1 MNSSIRKRL
10 TYWLMPVLLLT
21 GTAFAVPTW
30 LNVHEE
36 IDELFDKVLLDAAYA
51 LSHANLSQGAKPDSK
66 DLALHGDSI
75 DLVSQIRDSEGRILF
90 QSHPFSPIPQG
101 GKPGYD
107 TVNWQNQAWRVVNLK
122 TDKGLIQVAQA
133 LQERRETAN
142 EITLHVLTPLL
153 ILLPALTLWLGWA
166 IGRGLAPLAQV
177 ADAVA
182 HRNPH
187 SLDPIPDKGLPAE
200 VSILVGAL
208 NGLLN
213 QLNQALSAQ
222 RQFTADAAHELRSPL
237 TALSLQA
244 QLAERAT
251 EPDRRAQA
259 LQTLRQG
266 IDRASHLVQQLLTLA
281 RLDPEAGDSPFK
293 PLFLDDLARDVV
305 ADFAPLAANRHI
317 DLGLS
322 RADHVRVA
330 GAEEALRILLGNLI
344 DNAIRY
350 SPADARIDVSVISEA
365 KTVRL
370 EVNDTG
376 PGIALDER
384 DRVFDRFYRVLHS
397 AESGSGLGLAI
408 AKRIAEQ
415 HLADITLSDG
425 NGGMGLKVIVTF
437 PENRA

>member
-10 TYWLMPVLLLT
+10 TFWLMPVLLLT

-51 LSHANLSQGAKPDSK
+51 LSHANYAQGVKPDSN
-66 DLALHGDSI
+66 DLALHGDGI

-90 QSHPFSPIPQG
+90 QSHPFSPIPQV

-122 TDKGLIQVAQA
+122 TDKGLVQVAQA

-153 ILLPALTLWLGWA
+153 ILLPALTLWVGWA

-251 EPDRRAQA
+251 EPDRRALA

-266 IDRASHLVQQLLTLA
+266 IARASHLVQQLLTLA

-322 RADHVRVA
+322 RADHVRVT

-350 SPADARIDVSVISEA
+350 SPADAHIDISVIGDT
-365 KTVRL
+365 KTVSL

-415 HLADITLSDG
+415 HQADITLSDG
-425 NGGMGLKVIVTF
+425 DGGMGLKVIVTF

>member
-21 GTAFAVPTW
+21 GAAFAVPTW

-51 LSHANLSQGAKPDSK
+51 LSHLNFAQGAKPDSN
-66 DLALHGDSI
+66 DLALHGDGI

-153 ILLPALTLWLGWA
+153 IVLPALTLWLGWA

-281 RLDPEAGDSPFK
+281 RLDPEAGDSPLM

-305 ADFAPLAANRHI
+305 ANFAPLAANRHI

-322 RADHVRVA
+322 RADHVRVT

-350 SPADARIDVSVISEA
+350 SPADARIDVSVTGQATAI
-365 KTVRL
+365 RL

-384 DRVFDRFYRVLHS
+384 ARVFDRFYRVLNS
-397 AESGSGLGLAI
+397 AESGSGLGLSI
-408 AKRIAEQ
+408 VRRIAEQ
-415 HLADITLSDG
+415 HQADIRLADGDG
-425 NGGMGLKVIVTF
+425 GIGLKVIVTF
-437 PENRA
+437 PEASA

>member
-1 MNSSIRKRL
+1 MNTSIRQRL
-10 TYWLMPVLLLT
+10 SYWLMPVLLVT
-21 GTAFAVPTW
+21 GAAFAVPTW
-30 LNVHEE
+30 LNVREE
-36 IDELFDKVLLDAAYA
+36 IDELFDKVLREAAYF
-51 LSHANLSQGAKPDSK
+51 LSHSNYAQGPKPDSN
-66 DLALHGDSI
+66 DLALHGDGI

-90 QSHPFSPIPQG
+90 QSHPYSPIPQG

-122 TDKGLIQVAQA
+122 TNTGLVQVAQA

-142 EITLHVLTPLL
+142 EITLHLLTPLL

-177 ADAVA
+177 AAAVA

-187 SLDPIPDKGLPAE
+187 SLDPIPDNGLPAE
-200 VSILVGAL
+200 VSTLVGAL
-208 NGLLN
+208 NRLLN
-213 QLNQALSAQ
+213 QLDQALAAQ

-251 EPDRRAQA
+251 EPELRAQA

-281 RLDPEAGDSPFK
+281 RLDPEAGDSPLM
-293 PLFLDDLARDVV
+293 PLFLDDLARNVV
-305 ADFAPLAANRHI
+305 ADFALLAANRHI

-322 RADHVRVA
+322 RADRVRVA
-330 GAEEALRILLGNLI
+330 GIDESLRILLGNLL

-350 SPADARIDVSVISEA
+350 SPANARIDVSVINDA

-376 PGIALDER
+376 PGIVLNEC
-384 DRVFDRFYRVLHS
+384 DRVFDRFYRVLNN

-415 HLADITLSDG
+415 HQADITLSDG

-437 PENRA
+437 PEHRA

>member
-1 MNSSIRKRL
+1 MSTSIRQRL
-10 TYWLMPVLLLT
+10 TYWLMPVLLLS

-36 IDELFDKVLLDAAYA
+36 IDELFDKVLREAAYS
-51 LSHANLSQGAKPDSK
+51 LSHANHAQGAKPDSNG
-66 DLALHGDSI
+66 LALHGDGI
-75 DLVSQIRDSEGRILF
+75 DLVSQIRDPEGRILF

-107 TVNWQNQAWRVVNLK
+107 TVNWQNQAWRVVTLT
-122 TDKGLIQVAQA
+122 TDKGLVQVAQA

-142 EITLHVLTPLL
+142 EITLHLLTPLL

-177 ADAVA
+177 AAAVA

-187 SLDPIPDKGLPAE
+187 SLDPIPDNGLPAE

-208 NGLLN
+208 NGLLS
-213 QLNQALSAQ
+213 QLDQALATQ

-237 TALSLQA
+237 TALSLQV

-251 EPDRRAQA
+251 DSDRRAQA

-266 IDRASHLVQQLLTLA
+266 IARAGHLVQQLLTLA
-281 RLDPEAGDSPFK
+281 RLDPKAGDSPLI
-293 PLFLDDLARDVV
+293 PLFLDDLARNVV

-322 RADHVRVA
+322 RADRVRVT
-330 GAEEALRILLGNLI
+330 GIDESLRILLGNLI

-350 SPADARIDVSVISEA
+350 SPANARIDVSVINDA

-376 PGIALDER
+376 PGIALNER
-384 DRVFDRFYRVLHS
+384 DRVFDRFYRVLNN

-415 HLADITLSDG
+415 HQADITLSDG
-425 NGGMGLKVIVTF
+425 DGGMGLKVIVTF
-437 PENRA
+437 PEIRA

>member
-1 MNSSIRKRL
+1 MSTSIRRRL

-51 LSHANLSQGAKPDSK
+51 LSHANYAQGAKPDSN
-66 DLALHGDSI
+66 DLALHGDGI
-75 DLVSQIRDSEGRILF
+75 DLVSQIRDSEGQILF
-90 QSHPFSPIPQG
+90 QSHPFLPIPQG
-101 GKPGYD
+101 EKSGYD

-133 LQERRETAN
+133 QQERRETAN
-142 EITLHVLTPLL
+142 EITLHLLTPLL

-177 ADAVA
+177 AAAVA
-182 HRNPH
+182 QRNPH
-187 SLDPIPDKGLPAE
+187 SLDPIPDKDLPAE
-200 VSILVGAL
+200 VNILVGAL

-213 QLNQALSAQ
+213 QLNQALLAQ

-244 QLAERAT
+244 QLAERAIAP
-251 EPDRRAQA
+251 EQRAQA

-281 RLDPEAGDSPFK
+281 RLEPEVGDSPLK
-293 PLFLDDLARDVV
+293 PLFLDDLARNVV

-317 DLGLS
+317 DLGLT
-322 RADHVRVA
+322 RADHVLVA

-350 SPADARIDVSVISEA
+350 SPTNTRIDVSVFKDA

-376 PGIALDER
+376 TGIALDER
-384 DRVFDRFYRVLHS
+384 DRVFDRFYRVLNS

-408 AKRIAEQ
+408 AKRIADQ
-415 HLADITLSDG
+415 HQADITLSDG
-425 NGGMGLKVIVTF
+425 DGGMGLKVIVTF
-437 PENRA
+437 PENRE

>member
-10 TYWLMPVLLLT
+10 SYWLMPVLLLT

-51 LSHANLSQGAKPDSK
+51 LSHVNFAQGAKPESK
-66 DLALHGDSI
+66 DPALLGDGL
-75 DLVSQIRDSEGRILF
+75 DWVSQIRDAEGRILF
-90 QSHPFSPIPQG
+90 QSHPFSPIPQS
-101 GKPGYD
+101 GKPGYY
-107 TVNWQNQAWRVVNLK
+107 TVNWQNQAWRIVNLK

-142 EITLHVLTPLL
+142 EISLHLLTPLL
-153 ILLPALTLWLGWA
+153 ILLPALTLWVGWV

-182 HRNPH
+182 HRNSH

-281 RLDPEAGDSPFK
+281 RLDPDAGDSLLMPV
-293 PLFLDDLARDVV
+293 FLDDLARNVV

-344 DNAIRY
+344 DNAIHY

-365 KTVRL
+365 ALVRL

-376 PGIALDER
+376 PGVALDER

-415 HLADITLSDG
+415 HQADITLSDG
-425 NGGMGLKVIVTF
+425 DGGMGLKVIVTF

>member
-1 MNSSIRKRL
+1 MSTSIRKRL
-10 TYWLMPVLLLT
+10 IFWLMPVLLLT
-21 GTAFAVPTW
+21 GAAFAVPTW

-36 IDELFDKVLLDAAYA
+36 IDELFDKVLLDAAYS
-51 LSHANLSQGAKPDSK
+51 LSRANYAQGVKPDSK
-66 DLALHGDSI
+66 DLALRGDGI
-75 DLVSQIRDSEGRILF
+75 DWVSQIRDSEGQILF
-90 QSHPFSPIPQG
+90 QSHPFSPIPLG
-101 GKPGYD
+101 RKSGYD

-133 LQERRETAN
+133 QQERRETAN
-142 EITLHVLTPLL
+142 EITLHLLTPLL

-187 SLDPIPDKGLPAE
+187 SLDPIPDKDLPAE
-200 VSILVGAL
+200 VNILVGAL

-244 QLAERAT
+244 QLAERAI
-251 EPDRRAQA
+251 EPELRAQA
-259 LQTLRQG
+259 LQNLRQG

-281 RLDPEAGDSPFK
+281 RLDPEVGDSPLK
-293 PLFLDDLARDVV
+293 PLFLDDLARNVV

-317 DLGLS
+317 DLGLT
-322 RADHVRVA
+322 RADHVSVA

-350 SPADARIDVSVISEA
+350 SPTNTHIDISVVNDA

-376 PGIALDER
+376 TGIALDER
-384 DRVFDRFYRVLHS
+384 GRVFDRFYRVLNS

-408 AKRIAEQ
+408 AKRIADQ
-415 HLADITLSDG
+415 HQANITLSDG
-425 NGGMGLKVIVTF
+425 DGGVGLKVIVTF
-437 PENRA
+437 PENRE